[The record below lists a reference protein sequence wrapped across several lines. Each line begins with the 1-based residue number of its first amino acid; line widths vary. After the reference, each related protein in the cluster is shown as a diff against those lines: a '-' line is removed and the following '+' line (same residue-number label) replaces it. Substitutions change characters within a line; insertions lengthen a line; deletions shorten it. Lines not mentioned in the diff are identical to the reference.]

1 MDLQCAINKIYIRFT
16 LMFQFVVD
24 DILCS
29 SRSIYPIYYSSWK
42 KKCTVFV
49 RHSSDGCSSF
59 TQTWII
65 IYIVIITL
73 CVQSLLWLFERIR
86 AKERERERRHI
97 FHELAAEYYSNQLKN
112 LNILQGIIYSS
123 SLEKV
128 FKTYAVNLC
137 VCSKSR
143 VGRALC
149 KAIDL
154 ERVGEGEGVGEI
166 QDEN

>member
-42 KKCTVFV
+42 KNA
-49 RHSSDGCSSF
+49 RCSCVTHPTAARRSHKHELL
-59 TQTWII
+59 
-65 IYIVIITL
+65 YI
-73 CVQSLLWLFERIR
+73 LLLLRFAYNHYYDYLRVSEP
-86 AKERERERRHI
+86 KKERERRHL

-149 KAIDL
+149 RAIDL
-154 ERVGEGEGVGEI
+154 DGVGEGEGVGEI